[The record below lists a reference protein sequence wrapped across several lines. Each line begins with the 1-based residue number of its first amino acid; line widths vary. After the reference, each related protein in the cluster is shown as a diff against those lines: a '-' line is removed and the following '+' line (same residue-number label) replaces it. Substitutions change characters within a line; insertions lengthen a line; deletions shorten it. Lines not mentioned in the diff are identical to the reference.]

1 MKKNDDLDPKK
12 FINDTLAK
20 SKTLTRS
27 ANQFLQQNNL
37 SNNINPKFPNDTEEQ
52 KKKNYILIKKNVKQ

>member
-52 KKKNYILIKKNVKQ
+52 KKKK